1 MLGWGL
7 EETGGTVQTILQE
20 VDLIVFSDEDC
31 RRRHDDMI
39 YPSHICGGV
48 PEGGRGQCSVSDI
61 FKNIFLLCKLNDF
74 ITSFK
79 GRATLSIEHFLTKI
93 CFKFGRVT
101 LAVRLVLSDP
111 VVIK

>member
-1 MLGWGL
+1 MNGQSIHIPNQLSEPVYVNRYVIIPPQFADVAHETPSRLLGWGL

-48 PEGGRGQCSVSDI
+48 PEGGRGQCSVSDV
-61 FKNIFLLCKLNDF
+61 FRNNFFAL
-74 ITSFK
+74 
-79 GRATLSIEHFLTKI
+79 
-93 CFKFGRVT
+93 
-101 LAVRLVLSDP
+101 
-111 VVIK
+111 